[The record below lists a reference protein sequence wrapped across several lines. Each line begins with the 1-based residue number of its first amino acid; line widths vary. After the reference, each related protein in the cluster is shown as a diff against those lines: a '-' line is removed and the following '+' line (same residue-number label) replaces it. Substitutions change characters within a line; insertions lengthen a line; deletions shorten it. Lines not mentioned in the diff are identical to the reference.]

1 MKSYVL
7 IFYMK
12 FRKTKFLI
20 FLFLTHF
27 IFYAVSP
34 ICYAEDKLIE
44 NSSIAS
50 KTEDGDKKVVFMWD
64 LIVSK
69 LLCHKNSPESLPNI
83 QILIKKARAILQ
95 TNTLTKI
102 TQEFSAS
109 AEKIFVSHVAQCQI
123 LLIQT
128 LCLIY
133 KHFVP
138 LFSGLSPP
146 SV

>member
-1 MKSYVL
+1 
-7 IFYMK
+7 MK
-12 FRKTKFLI
+12 FRKLKLLI
-20 FLFLTHF
+20 FLLLTHF

-34 ICYAEDKLIE
+34 ICYTEDKLSE
-44 NSSIAS
+44 GGEIAN
-50 KTEDGDKKVVFMWD
+50 KTENGNKKVVFLWD

-69 LLCHKNSPESLPNI
+69 LLYHKNSSENLPNI

-95 TNTLTKI
+95 TNTISKI
-102 TQEFSAS
+102 TQEYSAS
-109 AEKIFVSHVAQCQI
+109 VEKIFVSPVTQFQI

-133 KHFVP
+133 KDFVP

-146 SV
+146 TV

>member
-1 MKSYVL
+1 MKS
-7 IFYMK
+7 
-12 FRKTKFLI
+12 RKTKLLI

-34 ICYAEDKLIE
+34 ICYAEDKISE
-44 NSSIAS
+44 NGSIAN
-50 KTEDGDKKVVFMWD
+50 KTEESNKKVVFMWD

-69 LLCHKNSPESLPNI
+69 LLYHKNSSGSLPTI
-83 QILIKKARAILQ
+83 QLLIKKARAILE
-95 TNTLTKI
+95 TNTIIKI
-102 TQEFSAS
+102 TKEYSAS
-109 AEKIFVSHVAQCQI
+109 AEKIFVSPVTQFQI

-128 LCLIY
+128 PCLIY
-133 KHFVP
+133 KDFVP